1 MLKKFRMMLAGA
13 IAAVVV
19 ISGSNVGWMQ
29 QTEVQ
34 AATDLSQVPGYTGS
48 PYTVVN
54 DNEPDFAKSDFTTDA
69 FEDYSDLDSLGRCG
83 VAYANICK
91 ELMPTEKRGRIG
103 MVKPSGWHTVNIRI
117 SSKTGTYTTAVT
129 LLDFSWLGRMQMR
142 KP

>member
-69 FEDYSDLDSLGRCG
+69 FETIAIWIVLGDA
-83 VAYANICK
+83 VW
-91 ELMPTEKRGRIG
+91 LMQTSAK
-103 MVKPSGWHTVNIRI
+103 S
-117 SSKTGTYTTAVT
+117 
-129 LLDFSWLGRMQMR
+129 
-142 KP
+142 

>member
-103 MVKPSGWHTVNIRI
+103 MAYRQISGYHQRPVPIQPLSPYWI
-117 SSKTGTYTTAVT
+117 SAGWGECK
-129 LLDFSWLGRMQMR
+129 
-142 KP
+142 

>member
-1 MLKKFRMMLAGA
+1 MLKKFRMMLTGA
-13 IAAVVV
+13 ITAVVV

-103 MVKPSGWHTVNIRI
+103 MVKPSGWHTI
-117 SSKTGTYTTAVT
+117 AVT
-129 LLDFSWLGRMQMR
+129 LLDFSWSGRMQMR
-142 KP
+142 KT

>member
-69 FEDYSDLDSLGRCG
+69 FEDYSDCLLYTSPSPRDRSVSR
-83 VAYANICK
+83 
-91 ELMPTEKRGRIG
+91 MP
-103 MVKPSGWHTVNIRI
+103 
-117 SSKTGTYTTAVT
+117 SSA
-129 LLDFSWLGRMQMR
+129 
-142 KP
+142 

>member
-34 AATDLSQVPGYTGS
+34 AATDLSQVPVYTGS

-54 DNEPDFAKSDFTTDA
+54 DNEPILQNRISRQMLLRTIAIWIVLGDAVWLMQTSAKS
-69 FEDYSDLDSLGRCG
+69 
-83 VAYANICK
+83 
-91 ELMPTEKRGRIG
+91 
-103 MVKPSGWHTVNIRI
+103 
-117 SSKTGTYTTAVT
+117 
-129 LLDFSWLGRMQMR
+129 
-142 KP
+142 

>member
-54 DNEPDFAKSDFTTDA
+54 DNEQNRISRQMLLRTIAIWIVLGDAVWLMQTSAKS
-69 FEDYSDLDSLGRCG
+69 
-83 VAYANICK
+83 
-91 ELMPTEKRGRIG
+91 
-103 MVKPSGWHTVNIRI
+103 
-117 SSKTGTYTTAVT
+117 
-129 LLDFSWLGRMQMR
+129 
-142 KP
+142 